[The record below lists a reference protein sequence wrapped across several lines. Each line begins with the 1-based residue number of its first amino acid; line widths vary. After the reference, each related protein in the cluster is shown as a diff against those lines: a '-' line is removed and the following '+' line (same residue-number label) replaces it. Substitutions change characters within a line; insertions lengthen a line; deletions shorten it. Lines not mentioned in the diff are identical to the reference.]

1 MEDMASPLIEIDALE
16 DSGGRHEDHMVT
28 ARKKISISKRAPA
41 LVLALLVGAGVLL
54 TSETGA
60 AQTAGQPRTAE
71 QVYKNIKV
79 LRGSPADSFNQGM
92 HLISGALGVNCEYCH
107 VERDFVSDDVKK
119 KDVARAMIMMTAEL
133 NRRSF
138 QGKPVI
144 TCYTCHEG
152 NAIPVNTPLLPR
164 PAYPAVKKDEL
175 GLPSAS
181 QILSN
186 YIAALG
192 GEQNLKKIT
201 TRLITAQQDVP
212 TGPGGVNPAPAQ
224 IELYQKA
231 PNLLLRVAKTNQA
244 TLLSGFDG
252 STAWGQDPRG
262 KVVPAVELE
271 AIRERRGADLYEPL
285 NIAREYSNLK
295 VEGTEKVGAVEAY
308 VLVGRPSE
316 GIPVRFYFDTKS
328 GLLVRRL
335 TVVPTL
341 AGDSPYQVDYE
352 DYRDGG
358 SGVKYPFRIQM
369 EPAGSRT
376 ELITH
381 STLQVQ
387 RIQENVAID
396 DAKFVKPE
404 SK

>member
-1 MEDMASPLIEIDALE
+1 
-16 DSGGRHEDHMVT
+16 MVT
-28 ARKKISISKRAPA
+28 ARKVLSISKRVPG
-41 LVLALLVGAGVLL
+41 LMLALAVGVGALL
-54 TSETGA
+54 TATPGA
-60 AQTAGQPRTAE
+60 AQLAGQPKTAE
-71 QVYKNIKV
+71 QAYKNIKV
-79 LRGSPADSFNQGM
+79 LQGSPADSFNQGM

-107 VERDFVSDDVKK
+107 VEKDFVSDDVKK
-119 KDVARAMIMMTAEL
+119 KDVARGMITMTAEL
-133 NRRSF
+133 NQRSF
-138 QGKPVI
+138 EGKPVI
-144 TCYTCHEG
+144 TCFTCHQG
-152 NAIPVNTPLLPR
+152 NAIPANMPMLPR
-164 PAYPAVKKDEL
+164 PGYPDAKKAEP

-181 QILSN
+181 QILAN
-186 YIAALG
+186 YVAALG
-192 GEQNLKKIT
+192 GEQNLKKIK

-212 TGPGGVNPAPAQ
+212 TGPGGVNPVPAQ
-224 IELYQKA
+224 VEIYQKA

-252 STAWGQDPRG
+252 TTAWGQDPRG
-262 KVVPAVELE
+262 RVVPAVELE

-285 NIAREYSNLK
+285 NIVKEYSDLK
-295 VEGTEKVGAVEAY
+295 VEGTEKVGAAEAY

-335 TVVPTL
+335 TVVPTA
-341 AGDSPYQVDYE
+341 AGDSPFQVDYE
-352 DYRDGG
+352 DYRNAG
-358 SGVKYPFRIQM
+358 SGVKYPFRIHM

-381 STLQVQ
+381 STIQVKQ
-387 RIQENVAID
+387 IQENVAID

>member
-1 MEDMASPLIEIDALE
+1 
-16 DSGGRHEDHMVT
+16 MVT
-28 ARKKISISKRAPA
+28 ARKVSSISKRVPG
-41 LVLALLVGAGVLL
+41 LMLALAVGVGALL
-54 TSETGA
+54 TAAPGA
-60 AQTAGQPRTAE
+60 AQLAGQPRTAE

-79 LRGSPADSFNQGM
+79 LQGSPADSFNQGM

-119 KDVARAMIMMTAEL
+119 KDVARGMITMTAEL
-133 NRRSF
+133 NQRSF

-144 TCYTCHEG
+144 TCYTCHQG
-152 NAIPVNTPLLPR
+152 NAIPVNMPVLPR
-164 PAYPAVKKDEL
+164 PGYPEVRKAEP

-186 YIAALG
+186 YVAALG
-192 GEQNLKKIT
+192 GEQNLKKIK

-224 IELYQKA
+224 VEIYQKA

-252 STAWGQDPRG
+252 TTAWGQDPRG
-262 KVVPAVELE
+262 RVAPAVELE

-285 NIAREYSNLK
+285 NIAKEYSDLK
-295 VEGTEKVGAVEAY
+295 VEGTEKVGDLEAY

-316 GIPVRFYFDTKS
+316 GISVRFYFDTKS

-335 TVVPTL
+335 TVVPTA
-341 AGDSPYQVDYE
+341 AGDSPFQVDYE
-352 DYRDGG
+352 DYRNAG
-358 SGVKYPFRIQM
+358 SGVKYPFRIHM

-381 STLQVQ
+381 STIQVKQ
-387 RIQENVAID
+387 IQENVAID

>member
-1 MEDMASPLIEIDALE
+1 ML
-16 DSGGRHEDHMVT
+16 T
-28 ARKKISISKRAPA
+28 ARKVLSISKRVPG
-41 LVLALLVGAGVLL
+41 LMLALAVGVGALL
-54 TSETGA
+54 TARPGA
-60 AQTAGQPRTAE
+60 AQLAGQPKTAE

-79 LRGSPADSFNQGM
+79 LQGSPADSFNQGM

-119 KDVARAMIMMTAEL
+119 KDVARGMITMTAEL
-133 NRRSF
+133 NQRSF

-144 TCYTCHEG
+144 TCYTCHQG
-152 NAIPVNTPLLPR
+152 NAIPVNMPALPR
-164 PAYPAVKKDEL
+164 PRYPEVRKAEP

-192 GEQNLKKIT
+192 GEQNLKKIR

-224 IELYQKA
+224 VEIYQKA
-231 PNLLLRVAKTNQA
+231 PNLLLRVARTNQA

-252 STAWGQDPRG
+252 TTAWGQDPRG
-262 KVVPAVELE
+262 RVVPAVELE
-271 AIRERRGADLYEPL
+271 AIRERRGADLYAPL
-285 NIAREYSNLK
+285 NIAKEYSDLK
-295 VEGTEKVGAVEAY
+295 VEGTEKVGDLEAY

-335 TVVPTL
+335 TVVPTA
-341 AGDSPYQVDYE
+341 AGDSPFQVDYE
-352 DYRDGG
+352 DYRNAG
-358 SGVKYPFRIQM
+358 SGVKYPFRIHM

-381 STLQVQ
+381 STIQVKQ
-387 RIQENVAID
+387 IQENVAID

>member
-1 MEDMASPLIEIDALE
+1 
-16 DSGGRHEDHMVT
+16 MVT
-28 ARKKISISKRAPA
+28 ARKVLSISKRVPG
-41 LVLALLVGAGVLL
+41 LMLALAVGVGALL
-54 TSETGA
+54 TAATGA
-60 AQTAGQPRTAE
+60 AQLAGQPRTAE

-79 LRGSPADSFNQGM
+79 LQGSPADSFNQGM

-119 KDVARAMIMMTAEL
+119 KDVARGMITMTAEL
-133 NRRSF
+133 NQRSF

-144 TCYTCHEG
+144 TCYTCHQG
-152 NAIPVNTPLLPR
+152 NAIPVNMPVLPR
-164 PAYPAVKKDEL
+164 PGYPEVRKAEP

-186 YIAALG
+186 YVVALG
-192 GEQNLKKIT
+192 GEQNLKKIK

-224 IELYQKA
+224 VEIYQKA

-252 STAWGQDPRG
+252 TTAWGQDPRG
-262 KVVPAVELE
+262 RVVPAVELE

-285 NIAREYSNLK
+285 NIAKEYSDLK
-295 VEGTEKVGAVEAY
+295 VEGTEKVGDLEAY

-316 GIPVRFYFDTKS
+316 GIPERFYFDTKS

-335 TVVPTL
+335 TVVPTA
-341 AGDSPYQVDYE
+341 AGDSPFQVDYE
-352 DYRDGG
+352 DYRNAG
-358 SGVKYPFRIQM
+358 SGVKYPFRIHM

-381 STLQVQ
+381 STIQVQ
-387 RIQENVAID
+387 QIQENIAID